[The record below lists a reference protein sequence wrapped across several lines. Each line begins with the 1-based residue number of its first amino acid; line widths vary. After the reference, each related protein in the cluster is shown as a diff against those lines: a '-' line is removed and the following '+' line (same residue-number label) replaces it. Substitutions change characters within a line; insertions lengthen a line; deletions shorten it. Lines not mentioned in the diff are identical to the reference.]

1 MFPSSGV
8 VIVSVLIGFL
18 IPLDFLRMM
27 AKIFFMFLATDP
39 TMSARAMI
47 KFIRSSPRAISVYSI
62 TGSGSVVSSSSMTS
76 VLFFSAFL
84 ALRFWMRSEQ
94 MSIKRARSTKTTSGP

>member
-1 MFPSSGV
+1 VFPSSGV
-8 VIVSVLIGFL
+8 VIVSVLIIGFL

-39 TMSARAMI
+39 TISARAMI

-76 VLFFSAFL
+76 GMFFSAFL
-84 ALRFWMRSEQ
+84 ALRF
-94 MSIKRARSTKTTSGP
+94 